1 MTEEDLRDQH
11 ISMQFTPCYVIAQ
24 QHPNSTCNK
33 FNLLSF
39 CKCILTLQPVISEI
53 ADVATS
59 LLFKA
64 VLGCQPH
71 AGATGVTGS

>member
-11 ISMQFTPCYVIAQ
+11 ISLQFTPCYVIAQ
-24 QHPNSTCNK
+24 QRPCSTCNK

-39 CKCILTLQPVISEI
+39 CKCIMTLQPVISEI
-53 ADVATS
+53 AEVATS

-64 VLGCQPH
+64 VLGGHPH